1 MFIYILRSTSHG
13 TKVWCK
19 TEVVMTKNQALP
31 YLEVG
36 MIQLLTLVNPCSR
49 PDCWSGSCHLLCL
62 PPQMTTWA
70 LLTKR
75 QETSV
80 GFLTEHHWHWLWA
93 WDLFSYGCWFLREPL
108 GSTQIQTL
116 WFLCDAEKRQALLSE
131 TTCKKHLLDFEF
143 SGTSEDD
150 RAVRPRT
157 AELQA
162 ASEQKSRSVIPSSP
176 RKQMKGKLKNSVR
189 GKGKELLKAKDVCKL

>member
-1 MFIYILRSTSHG
+1 
-13 TKVWCK
+13 
-19 TEVVMTKNQALP
+19 
-31 YLEVG
+31 
-36 MIQLLTLVNPCSR
+36 
-49 PDCWSGSCHLLCL
+49 
-62 PPQMTTWA
+62 
-70 LLTKR
+70 
-75 QETSV
+75 
-80 GFLTEHHWHWLWA
+80 
-93 WDLFSYGCWFLREPL
+93 
-108 GSTQIQTL
+108 
-116 WFLCDAEKRQALLSE
+116 
-131 TTCKKHLLDFEF
+131 LLDFEF